1 MKDEYGESWND
12 VLRFYRNHRHEVT
25 LSDGGDGQADGELAD
40 NADKVAEQI
49 AEALNGYEWHIDTSQ
64 VAAEVLDGLDESR
77 SLAEIEKRTG
87 RIEQALEEMQR

>member
-1 MKDEYGESWND
+1 MENRTTASVTKDEHQKASEVKDEYGESWND
-12 VLRFYRNHRHEVT
+12 VLRFYRNHRDEVA

-40 NADKVAEQI
+40 
-49 AEALNGYEWHIDTSQ
+49 
-64 VAAEVLDGLDESR
+64 